1 MVGLLV
7 GRLRMIYIRRLTA
20 FIYFSLWHDPCVLS
34 TAPRRLLLLIHE
46 TRVNTSHEQVLKNF
60 ERNEWV
66 NDRKGKSLRVWRSE
80 QKKYTHSARVRARA
94 SKHMVEAQVQNRWLT
109 TCVNNAK
116 ITNAQAAGVK
126 VVPMM
131 GNNQTFESQAIVK
144 LLTIS
149 VTWRLIPSRP
159 TPAYSTLLKESTQ
172 VFWHGSLF

>member
-7 GRLRMIYIRRLTA
+7 GRLRMIYIRSLTA

-34 TAPRRLLLLIHE
+34 TAPRWLLLLIHE

-60 ERNEWV
+60 ERNEWM

-80 QKKYTHSARVRARA
+80 QKNTHTARARA

-116 ITNAQAAGVK
+116 ITNVQAAGVK

-131 GNNQTFESQAIVK
+131 GNSQTFESQAIVK

-159 TPAYSTLLKESTQ
+159 TPVYSTLLKESTQ